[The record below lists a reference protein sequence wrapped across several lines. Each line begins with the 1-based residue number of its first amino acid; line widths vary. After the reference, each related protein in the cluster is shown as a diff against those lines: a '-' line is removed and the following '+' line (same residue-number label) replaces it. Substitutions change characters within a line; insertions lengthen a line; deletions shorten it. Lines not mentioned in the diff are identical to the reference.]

1 MPRRTQP
8 TNDLESLR
16 LPDLQQRFL
25 EVVGEETRCPNR
37 TFLIRR
43 IEQALLQSAA
53 TEQAATAEES
63 SPAPD
68 RPAPEPTP
76 EPQTEPEPEPQQEAD
91 DATQSE
97 PVASE
102 EGADTEQNAANSGE
116 SATPHE
122 ETPAAEEHAGAP
134 RQTAQPKKR
143 ARKNTSD
150 ATAGRAERGRFKSMT
165 VEELQTMYLQKVG
178 RPTGSTDNGYLVWK
192 IREAEKGRIPI
203 GPRETR
209 SPDQQGTTD
218 VRILPLRL
226 DASAVEQMDAAWK
239 EHGMKSRMEFFRRA
253 LGHYLEHIGAHGA
266 AALFGP
272 EQAA

>member
-8 TNDLESLR
+8 TNDFESLR
-16 LPDLQQRFL
+16 LPELQQRFL

-43 IEQALLQSAA
+43 IEQALLQRA
-53 TEQAATAEES
+53 EQ
-63 SPAPD
+63 PD
-68 RPAPEPTP
+68 APEPHQEAP
-76 EPQTEPEPEPQQEAD
+76 APAEPEEQPRTAAQSEAV
-91 DATQSE
+91 ATQ
-97 PVASE
+97 E
-102 EGADTEQNAANSGE
+102 EGDTSESAANPE
-116 SATPHE
+116 EAAAPHE
-122 ETPAAEEHAGAP
+122 ETLDAEEHAEP
-134 RQTAQPKKR
+134 SQQSAQPKKR

-150 ATAGRAERGRFKSMT
+150 AAPAARAERGRFKSMT
-165 VEELQTMYLQKVG
+165 VEELQAMYLQKVG
-178 RPTGSTDNGYLVWK
+178 RPTGSTDKAYLIWK

-209 SPDQQGTTD
+209 SPDQQGATD

-226 DASAVEQMDAAWK
+226 DVNAVEQMDAAWRA
-239 EHGMKSRMEFFRRA
+239 HGMKTRMEFFRRA
-253 LGHYLEHIGAHGA
+253 LGHYLEHIGAHDA